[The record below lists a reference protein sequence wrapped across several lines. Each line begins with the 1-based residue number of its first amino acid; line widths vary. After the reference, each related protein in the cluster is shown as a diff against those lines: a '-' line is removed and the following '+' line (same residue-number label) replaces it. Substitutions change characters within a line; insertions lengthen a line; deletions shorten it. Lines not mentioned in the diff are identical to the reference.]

1 MGLIFI
7 KQNLTLLT
15 DFYELTMMQGYFKNQ
30 SANKTAVFDVYYRKN
45 PFGNGYVVVAG
56 LEQVIDYVLNIK
68 FSKED
73 IDFLRD
79 NFDFEDE
86 FLEYLSSFKFTGDIY
101 ALKEGTVA
109 FPNEPLLTVKAPII
123 QAQFLESAILNII
136 NHQTLIATK
145 AARIKQVTGDDG
157 ISEFGLRRA
166 QGPDAAIFGTRASI
180 IGGFDSTSNVLAAK
194 KFNIPASGTHSHSW
208 IMSFESEYKAFYEYA
223 RCFKNNIILLLD
235 TYDVLKSGLPN
246 AIRVFKNLI
255 AENEKPKKFGVRID
269 SGDFAYLTKK
279 IREELDRENL
289 YEAQIIVSNDLDE
302 NLILYLKNQGA
313 KINAWGIGTKL
324 ITGDGNP
331 SLGGVYKMVAMENKT
346 GKLKPKIKISENPE
360 KISTPGFKQIF
371 RIYNKAS
378 GKIKMDL
385 LALHDENFLGSENI
399 CVVNENISWRKI
411 NLDFKNYFV
420 KPMLE
425 KIIEN
430 GKRVSEIFSVCDI
443 KKYCNEQKETLWE
456 EYKRIINPEVMFVC
470 LSEKLFDLKQELLN
484 KSY

>member
-1 MGLIFI
+1 MIFI
-7 KQNLTLLT
+7 DRNLTLLT
-15 DFYELTMMQGYFKNQ
+15 DFYELTMMQGYFKNK
-30 SANKTAVFDVYYRKN
+30 SANKIAVFDVYYRKN

-68 FSKED
+68 FSSED

-86 FLEYLSSFKFTGDIY
+86 FLEYLSSFRFTGDIY

-208 IMSFESEYKAFYEYA
+208 IMSFESEYEAFYEYA

-255 AENEKPKKFGVRID
+255 AENKKPKKFGVRID

-346 GKLKPKIKISENPE
+346 GKLEPKIKISENPE
-360 KISTPGFKQIF
+360 KISTPGFKQVF
-371 RIYNKAS
+371 RIYNKNS

-385 LALHDENFLGSENI
+385 LALHDENFLGSKNI

-411 NLDFKNYFV
+411 NLDLKNYFV

-430 GKRVSEIFSVCDI
+430 GKMVSEIFSVCDI